1 MEDFW
6 SLSGLEFVEWLKA
19 HKNEVEKLCAPK
31 NLGTFEF
38 HWQCLLQDAAEAKH
52 ISRVI
57 SYDSEFGFKNHIVIS
72 PLEMEEQCKRYDD
85 LIDWLEENGERRWKW
100 LEKGIYPYQRGE
112 IPVSVVAVCLYLGL
126 EKYVQNLREVLYV
139 YWS

>member
-1 MEDFW
+1 
-6 SLSGLEFVEWLKA
+6 
-19 HKNEVEKLCAPK
+19 
-31 NLGTFEF
+31 
-38 HWQCLLQDAAEAKH
+38 
-52 ISRVI
+52 
-57 SYDSEFGFKNHIVIS
+57 
-72 PLEMEEQCKRYDD
+72 MEEQCKRYDD

>member
-6 SLSGLEFVEWLKA
+6 SLSGAEFVEWLREHKA
-19 HKNEVEKLCAPK
+19 EIEKICAPK

-38 HWQCLLQDAAEAKH
+38 YWQCLLQDAAEAKQ

-57 SYDSEFGFKNHIVIS
+57 SHDSEFGFANHIVIS
-72 PLEMEEQCKRYDD
+72 PLEMVKRCKRYDD
-85 LIDWLEENGERRWKW
+85 LIDWLEEDGLPRWKW
-100 LEKGIYPYQRGE
+100 LDKGIYPYQNGE
-112 IPVSVVAVCLYLGL
+112 MPVSVVAVCLYLGL
-126 EKYVQNLREVLYV
+126 QSLIPDLKEALYV